1 MHDNTTATTAMSRL
15 ILRLWAHF
23 TRHRRIQFV
32 LLFVLIIVTSFTE
45 ILSIGSVI
53 PFLSVLTS
61 PEKVYKQHLIQPFI
75 AFLGITSPQQLL
87 LPLALTFGAAS
98 VLSGCMRLLLQWSN
112 NRFCQATGADLSISI
127 YRRTLY
133 QPYSVHVSRNSSEV
147 ISAIMTKTGTVV
159 GTLECILNIGSSAI
173 MFISIFCTLLIV
185 DPVVASSA
193 FTGFGLIYIVI
204 IFFTSKQLNY
214 NGECIAHESTQMIKS
229 LQEGLGGIRDV
240 LIDGSQEAY
249 CKIYRSA
256 DIKFRRAI
264 GNNIF
269 MSTGPRYAV
278 ESLGMVLIASL
289 AYSLAIQPDGLTKA
303 VTVLGVLAL
312 GAQRMLPILQTAY
325 SSFSEMIGDRAS
337 LYDALEMLE
346 QPLPE
351 YIDQPPAES
360 MTFDRIIALNNI
372 SFRYTEETP
381 WVLKNLDLTVQKGS
395 RIGFIG
401 ATGSGKSTLLDI
413 VMGLLQTTEGALEI
427 DGQPVTAAN
436 HRSWQ
441 LHIAHVPQ
449 SIFLADSTIAENI
462 AFGIPS
468 EKIDF
473 ERVKHAAKQAQLAE
487 LIESWPDKYK
497 TSVGERGIRL
507 SGGQRQRIG
516 IARALYK
523 RADVLI
529 FDEAT
534 SALDNE
540 TEKSVMNAITG
551 LSDELTVLI
560 IAHRLTTL
568 EKCDNIVELADG
580 GIRRMGSYADIVGA
594 EQ

>member
-1 MHDNTTATTAMSRL
+1 
-15 ILRLWAHF
+15 
-23 TRHRRIQFV
+23 
-32 LLFVLIIVTSFTE
+32 LFGLIIVTSFTE

-61 PEKVYKQHLIQPFI
+61 PEKVFRQQLLQPFI
-75 AFLGITSPQQLL
+75 AFIGITAPQQLL
-87 LPLALTFGAAS
+87 LPLALAFGAAS
-98 VLSGCMRLLLQWSN
+98 VVSGCMRLLLQWSN

-173 MFISIFCTLLIV
+173 MFTSIFCTLLIV
-185 DPVVASSA
+185 DPVVASTA
-193 FTGFGLIYIVI
+193 FTGFGLIYIII

-214 NGECIAHESTQMIKS
+214 NGESIAHESTQMIKS

-249 CKIYRSA
+249 CKIYRQA
-256 DIKFRRAI
+256 DVKYRRSI

-278 ESLGMVLIASL
+278 ESLGMVLIAGL
-289 AYSLAIQPDGLTKA
+289 AYTLAMQPDGLTKA

-337 LYDALEMLE
+337 LYDALEMLD
-346 QPLPE
+346 QPLPA
-351 YIDQPPAES
+351 YIDKPPAES
-360 MTFDRIIALNNI
+360 MTFNRVIELNNI

-381 WVLKNLDLTVQKGS
+381 LVLKKLDLKIQKGC

-401 ATGSGKSTLLDI
+401 ATGSGKSTLIDI
-413 VMGLLQTTEGALEI
+413 VMGLLEPTEGTLEI
-427 DGQPVTAAN
+427 DGKPITIAN
-436 HRSWQ
+436 QRSWQ
-441 LHIAHVPQ
+441 LHVAHVPQ

-462 AFGIPS
+462 AFGIPK

-473 ERVKHAAKQAQLAE
+473 ERVKQAAKQAQLAE
-487 LIESWPDKYK
+487 LIESWPDKYR

-540 TEKSVMNAITG
+540 TEKSVMNAIISLG
-551 LSDELTVLI
+551 EELTIII

-568 EKCDNIVELADG
+568 EKCDNIVELSDG
-580 GIRRMGSYADIVGA
+580 GIKRMGSYKDIIG
-594 EQ
+594 

>member
-1 MHDNTTATTAMSRL
+1 MHDNQSMSEL
-15 ILRLWAHF
+15 IPRLWAHF

-32 LLFVLIIVTSFTE
+32 LLFGLIIVTSFTE

-61 PEKVYKQHLIQPFI
+61 PEKVFRQQLLQPFI
-75 AFLGITSPQQLL
+75 AFIGITAPQQLL
-87 LPLALTFGAAS
+87 LPLALAFGAAS
-98 VLSGCMRLLLQWSN
+98 VVSGCMRLLLQWSN

-173 MFISIFCTLLIV
+173 MFTSIFCTLLIV
-185 DPVVASSA
+185 DPVVASTA
-193 FTGFGLIYIVI
+193 FTGFGLIYIII

-214 NGECIAHESTQMIKS
+214 NGESIAHESTQMIKS

-249 CKIYRSA
+249 CKIYRQA
-256 DIKFRRAI
+256 DVKYRRSI

-278 ESLGMVLIASL
+278 ESLGMVLIAGL
-289 AYSLAIQPDGLTKA
+289 AYTLAMQPDGLTKA

-337 LYDALEMLE
+337 LYDALEMLD
-346 QPLPE
+346 QPLPA
-351 YIDQPPAES
+351 YIDKPPAES
-360 MTFDRIIALNNI
+360 MTFNRVIELNNI

-381 WVLKNLDLTVQKGS
+381 LVLKKLDLKIQKGC

-401 ATGSGKSTLLDI
+401 ATGSGKSTLIDI
-413 VMGLLQTTEGALEI
+413 VMGLLEPTEGTLEI
-427 DGQPVTAAN
+427 DGKPITIAN
-436 HRSWQ
+436 QRSWQ
-441 LHIAHVPQ
+441 LHVAHVPQ

-462 AFGIPS
+462 AFGIPK

-473 ERVKHAAKQAQLAE
+473 ERVKQAAKQAQLAE
-487 LIESWPDKYK
+487 LIESWPDKYR

-540 TEKSVMNAITG
+540 TEKSVMNAIISLG
-551 LSDELTVLI
+551 EELTIII

-568 EKCDNIVELADG
+568 EKCDNIVELSDG
-580 GIRRMGSYADIVGA
+580 GIKRMGSYKDIIG
-594 EQ
+594 